1 MILTGAKLEEIGK
14 AVYHDNWVAHLSK
27 RLGCSKRTI
36 MRRRDEERPI
46 PPEWKVA
53 LLDLINEQ
61 YAILADAYNLLAQES
76 DDAA

>member
-46 PPEWKVA
+46 PPEWKLA

-61 YAILADAYNLLAQES
+61 YALLSEKYDMLAADF
-76 DDAA
+76 DDS